1 MTFKNLNLHS
11 KVIQAIEEMKYEIA
25 TPIQEQSIPEIL
37 NGKDLFACAQTGTGK
52 TAAFFLPTLTKLMEK
67 PLKGKGPRI
76 LVLVPTRELA
86 MQVSKEATKFSKYL
100 KMIKTVCIY
109 GGVPYPQQR
118 RDLHRPYEILVA
130 TPGRLIDHINSGR
143 IKFSRLETFILDE
156 ADRMLDM
163 GFIDDVRRIADAIE
177 TEHQTLLFSATLKKA
192 IKSLVKDLLKDP
204 VDITIPVDKENIEQR
219 IHTVRNLDH
228 KLELLD
234 KVLNDEEIKQAII
247 FTSTKIYADELK
259 YQLQEKGH
267 RAQALHGDI
276 PQGKRTRIIAQFRHG
291 KTDLLIA
298 TDVAA
303 RGIDIPKISHII
315 NFDLPNSIEDY
326 IHRIG
331 RTGRIGEKG
340 LAISFASPKDRGIL
354 FDIEKLTGQK
364 LLPSRSSGNRR
375 DDNKNRFSKNFSRKR
390 NFSNR
395 DNDRDS
401 RKNFSRKSSNR
412 DDDRNFSSNFKR
424 KSSNRDD
431 DRDFSS
437 NFKRKSSNR
446 DDDRDFSSNFKRKSS
461 NRADDRNFSSNFKR
475 KPSSN
480 RDDDRN
486 FSSNFKRKPSS
497 NRDDDRNFSS
507 NFKRKSSNRDDDRD
521 FSKNFKRKSSNRDD
535 DRDFSKNFKR
545 KSSSNRDD
553 DRGFPNKKRSFKDK
567 KDEREGKESNV
578 RSFSK
583 KGSFRT

>member
-1 MTFKNLNLHS
+1 MTFKNKNLDS
-11 KVIQAIEEMKYEIA
+11 NIIKAIEEMKYEIA
-25 TPIQEQSIPEIL
+25 TPIQEQAIPEIL
-37 NGKDLFACAQTGTGK
+37 NGKDLCASAQTGTGK
-52 TAAFFLPTLTKLMEK
+52 TAAFLLPTLTKIIEK
-67 PLKGKGPRI
+67 PLKGKGPRVLI
-76 LVLVPTRELA
+76 LVPTRELA
-86 MQVSKEATKFSKYL
+86 MQVSREATKYSKYL
-100 KMIKTVCIY
+100 KMVKTVCIY

-130 TPGRLIDHINSGR
+130 TPGRLIDHLNSGR

-192 IKSLVKDLLKDP
+192 VKNLVKDLLKDP
-204 VDITIPVDKENIEQR
+204 VDIKIPIDKENIEQR

-247 FTSTKIYADELK
+247 FTSTKIYADELR
-259 YQLQEKGH
+259 YQLQDKGH

-276 PQGKRTRIIAQFRHG
+276 PQGKRTRTIAQFRAG
-291 KTDLLIA
+291 RTDLLIA

-315 NFDLPNSIEDY
+315 NFDLPNSIDDY

-340 LAISFASPKDRGIL
+340 LAISFASPKDRSIL

-364 LLPSRSSGNRR
+364 LLPSRGSDKTR
-375 DDNKNRFSKNFSRKR
+375 DEKKKRFSKNFSRKR

-395 DNDRDS
+395 GNDRDF
-401 RKNFSRKSSNR
+401 RKKFKKKTSANS
-412 DDDRNFSSNFKR
+412 DDDK
-424 KSSNRDD
+424 
-431 DRDFSS
+431 
-437 NFKRKSSNR
+437 
-446 DDDRDFSSNFKRKSS
+446 
-461 NRADDRNFSSNFKR
+461 
-475 KPSSN
+475 
-480 RDDDRN
+480 
-486 FSSNFKRKPSS
+486 
-497 NRDDDRNFSS
+497 
-507 NFKRKSSNRDDDRD
+507 D
-521 FSKNFKRKSSNRDD
+521 FSKNFSKKKSFSNRDSD
-535 DRDFSKNFKR
+535 SDFSKKFK
-545 KSSSNRDD
+545 
-553 DRGFPNKKRSFKDK
+553 KKRSFKGKNEDSGK
-567 KDEREGKESNV
+567 KEDNF

-583 KGSFRT
+583 KGSFKNKKAKRSFRT